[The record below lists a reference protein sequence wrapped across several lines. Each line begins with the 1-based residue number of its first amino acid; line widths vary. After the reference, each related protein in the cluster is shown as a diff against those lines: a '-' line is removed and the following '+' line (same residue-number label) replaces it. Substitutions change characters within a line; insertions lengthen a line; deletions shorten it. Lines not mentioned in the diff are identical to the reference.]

1 MKEKKQC
8 KMAIL
13 VIDTINEYFDPK
25 GKVFCEE
32 CRKIIPNLQ
41 KLLSFSRKKNI
52 PVIYVNTSLLFDKEP
67 IAKKWGLHA
76 VRGTWGAK
84 IIPELQPQEGDTII
98 FKRTYDGFYNTELE
112 LTLRSLDV
120 DTVVVVGIHTHV
132 CVLLTAVGAFDRG
145 FNVIAIEDCMTTG
158 YKPNHESRLRFYKT
172 HLGELLTL
180 EDFLRTY
187 NDNSHEE

>member
-1 MKEKKQC
+1 MKEKTQG

-13 VIDTINEYFDPK
+13 VIDAINEYFDPK

-32 CRKIIPNLQ
+32 CRKIIQNLQ
-41 KLLSFSRKKNI
+41 KLLGFSRKKNI
-52 PVIYVNTSLLFDKEP
+52 PIIYVNTSLLTDKEP
-67 IAKKWGLHA
+67 LAKKWGLHA
-76 VRGTWGAK
+76 VRGTWGAE
-84 IIPELQPQEGDTII
+84 IIPELQSQKGDFII

-132 CVLLTAVGAFDRG
+132 CVLLTAAGAFNRG

-158 YKPNHESRLRFYKT
+158 YKPSHESRLRFYKT

-180 EDFLRTY
+180 EDFLRIYTDY
-187 NDNSHEE
+187 GNEE